1 MIKYDDDKIDGFVPY
16 WEMDDD
22 DDDDV
27 YDSGYDGDWEMDD
40 DE

>member
-22 DDDDV
+22 DEE